1 MLWNVDASPDPLDH
15 SGDQDSDHPN
25 LGALNDAL
33 VQLLGWLFL
42 IVALLLIGA
51 TLAVIRTS

>member
-1 MLWNVDASPDPLDH
+1 MDRWDGLDH

-25 LGALNDAL
+25 VTALNDAL
-33 VQLLGWLFL
+33 TQLLGWVFL